1 MDEVI
6 ENVKAL
12 QRKIDALYEEQDKLL
27 EPLFKQA
34 IAEDDP
40 TKTMALIA
48 KLPSG
53 FYKSE
58 LRTHH
63 ITRMQDLEY
72 KNRYKTGAVEQ

>member
-6 ENVKAL
+6 ENVLDL
-12 QRKIDALYEEQDKLL
+12 QRKIDALSEEQDKLI
-27 EPLFKQA
+27 EPLVKQA
-34 IAEDDP
+34 IADDDP
-40 TKTMALIA
+40 NKTMEIVS
-48 KLPSG
+48 KLPTG

-72 KNRYKTGAVEQ
+72 KNRYKTGKAEQ